1 MRNKLVSVVG
11 VNPPADIASG
21 RIAEVRSRSMS
32 CNCMTRTSQ
41 QECRGILESGFLRKC
56 LDIPYMYGIISK
68 NSLLKDIG
76 NSSATMTFYYEED
89 SEMIKAMD
97 HVTINIKD
105 VEATLHFYGE
115 ILGLQA
121 LPSVDMGDHF
131 LRYFALP
138 SGGKLELI
146 QYYYDVPQLDVEA
159 TNKGC
164 ARHLAFEVEDIRA
177 LEKKLTDAGF
187 VFHVPVSY
195 VKNLD
200 FTGGLT
206 KDPNGFEL
214 EFLQYGEH

>member
-1 MRNKLVSVVG
+1 
-11 VNPPADIASG
+11 
-21 RIAEVRSRSMS
+21 
-32 CNCMTRTSQ
+32 MTRTSQ
-41 QECRGILESGFLRKC
+41 QECRGILESGFLRKY

-76 NSSATMTFYYEED
+76 NSSDTMTFYYEED

-195 VKNLD
+195 IKNLD

>member
-1 MRNKLVSVVG
+1 
-11 VNPPADIASG
+11 
-21 RIAEVRSRSMS
+21 
-32 CNCMTRTSQ
+32 
-41 QECRGILESGFLRKC
+41 
-56 LDIPYMYGIISK
+56 MYGIISK
-68 NSLLKDIG
+68 NGLLKDIG
-76 NSSATMTFYYEED
+76 NSSDTMTFYYEED

-115 ILGLQA
+115 ILELQA

-164 ARHLAFEVEDIRA
+164 L
-177 LEKKLTDAGF
+177 
-187 VFHVPVSY
+187 
-195 VKNLD
+195 
-200 FTGGLT
+200 
-206 KDPNGFEL
+206 
-214 EFLQYGEH
+214 

>member
-1 MRNKLVSVVG
+1 
-11 VNPPADIASG
+11 
-21 RIAEVRSRSMS
+21 MS

-41 QECRGILESGFLRKC
+41 QECRGILESGFLRKH

-68 NSLLKDIG
+68 NSLLKDIE